1 MFKYDE
7 SAGDGVAISRIV
19 SLYALDTFGNQS
31 AVQTFSIS
39 AINEKPAY
47 ISGVYDSTNGF
58 TADFTAPVILT
69 DPAESLSAPVYE
81 PVKINMP
88 IYNNGNYTIQ
98 YIDVFGSYY
107 SQDITVSAYDYFMMS
122 QLQYPKQGPTNKDVV
137 VTLNASGNDNVTLN
151 LPAESGNI

>member
-1 MFKYDE
+1 MEFKVPEADAEENGIWCAAEASNAGGIYKTVTQTADGKKTITLTGVFKYDE

-69 DPAESLSAPVYE
+69 DPAESLSALS
-81 PVKINMP
+81 
-88 IYNNGNYTIQ
+88 T
-98 YIDVFGSYY
+98 SR
-107 SQDITVSAYDYFMMS
+107 
-122 QLQYPKQGPTNKDVV
+122 
-137 VTLNASGNDNVTLN
+137 
-151 LPAESGNI
+151 